1 MVFIAFYVR
10 KRIHRPENVCIYA
23 VESASTSP
31 VSDEWMT
38 WLIKYNRSLAINQ
51 ACGSSVV
58 CANTCMLCERMM
70 CCCLCDIALHS
81 GRRFS
86 YKWIQLTT
94 AQLKHMGIL
103 CFHIWLFFILELL
116 FIDVHY
122 HLYKYFRYDLFGLTF
137 TCVLHRFYFMFFFAY
152 FQFKYLVRSSFR
164 VYKSKKMTWNIQKHS
179 FLFLLFLLRIPKV
192 FFAWSFC
199 SIVHLNLFN
208 RTCFVFNFFLRI

>member
-51 ACGSSVV
+51 AYGSSVV

-70 CCCLCDIALHS
+70 WCSLYDIALHS

-103 CFHIWLFFILELL
+103 CFHIWLFFILKLL

-152 FQFKYLVRSSFR
+152 FQFKYLIEVVLECINRKKWHETFKNIHFYFLIFTPNSKSIFR
-164 VYKSKKMTWNIQKHS
+164 LVILFYCPFEFIQPH
-179 FLFLLFLLRIPKV
+179 LFRF
-192 FFAWSFC
+192 
-199 SIVHLNLFN
+199 
-208 RTCFVFNFFLRI
+208 